1 METFVSELAER
12 VGIDQ
17 ATAEKVVEFVKEN
30 IHRLPE
36 LLGSASGPSSTG
48 GGLLDSITGQLGG
61 LLDGK

>member
-1 METFVSELAER
+1 MENFVSELAER

-17 ATAEKVVEFVKEN
+17 ATAEKVVEFIKEN

-36 LLGSASGPSSTG
+36 LLGSANGAGNDG

>member
-1 METFVSELAER
+1 MDNFINEMAER

-17 ATAEKVVEFVKEN
+17 ATAHKVVDFIQEN

-36 LLGSASGPSSTG
+36 LLQGEKGGDAG
-48 GGLLDSITGQLGG
+48 GGLIDSLKDQFGG